1 MQVEA
6 HKRRAAPSPLILMK
20 AQKNDIEVSGMKE
33 AHLRDAVA
41 LCQFMSLLEDKVG
54 RNKHTHTY
62 KKKEMKKERSL
73 IFKNVIRGNIH
84 SEVLNGEK

>member
-62 KKKEMKKERSL
+62 KKKK
-73 IFKNVIRGNIH
+73 
-84 SEVLNGEK
+84 